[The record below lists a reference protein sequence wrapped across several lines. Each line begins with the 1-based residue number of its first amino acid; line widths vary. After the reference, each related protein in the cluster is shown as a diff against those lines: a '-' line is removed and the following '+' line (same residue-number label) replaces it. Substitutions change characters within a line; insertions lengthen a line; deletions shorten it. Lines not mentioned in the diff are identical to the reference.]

1 MNAMPLEP
9 LAIVAAAHH
18 RPAEMAPFPPH
29 RLAKCAPGV
38 ARRAANMQARLLEP
52 SPVPASAF
60 RIPPIFERAV
70 SALTLNLL
78 SLTREAM
85 CGNAE
90 EAAFR
95 YDPDR
100 TDVIVGVC
108 GGFDATLRNA
118 LKVAGV
124 SALSV
129 SDAETIVRKKRLLQ
143 AHFGSTTHDKVG
155 EMASIIAARI
165 GLEIGA
171 HGRILALESAEATTF
186 AAFETAALG
195 LHSGASDTVFVA
207 VGQRFEG
214 AHMAL
219 ALADAIGAGIP
230 LIEGASVFVL
240 RRLDD
245 VRRDKDPILAVID
258 GFASR
263 QSDPSGPDAEN
274 RRADLQTLVEALPAD
289 RVQAACPASAEAL
302 NLPSPEGFGL
312 AHAGAGAL
320 ANALPS
326 LADGQSAT
334 IVGRSLYGRS
344 WAFRFRGPAPWQE
357 SAPVSADLAAS
368 VIREPVAIVG
378 LGASYGP
385 FIGREAVLDAFKAG
399 RDGIGLLSEKALPR
413 QTCFDQ
419 NKAIPLSSY
428 AEIGGELR
436 PAEQSGTPGSHDAQE
451 GGTGADPCQSLAFAV
466 ASEALN
472 QNGVAAGSKS
482 PYPLRWLV
490 VVAAQLCTGAER
502 QYSNICHQ
510 AELASVLHLSESDTP
525 SPTIPLADLLPA
537 ETARRLSAEFGLNAP
552 GIAVESACA
561 SSLAAL
567 DIAMR
572 QLQLGLCDAALV
584 VAAELPNNP
593 RDLTLC
599 SAQRMLSSERISP
612 FTEEADGFSPG
623 DGAGAVVLRR
633 LSDAQTGQAN
643 ILGVIRGIGGSSDA
657 ISFTAPDPR
666 GQISAMRRAL
676 EDAGIEPSTIA
687 YVEAHGTGTVR
698 GDRIEIEA
706 LNAVYGEPV
715 RHCALDHQNRAGT
728 GLGSVKSM
736 IGHSFAAAGMAG
748 MIRALCMVETGQIP
762 PTILRGPVHPDL
774 GLERGPWRLSDKPQ
788 PWADGPAPRRAAVNT
803 LGTGGTNFHAIVEAP
818 PTQQF
823 SETQCN

>member
-29 RLAKCAPGV
+29 RLARCAPEV
-38 ARRAANMQARLLEP
+38 ARRAANVQARLLGP
-52 SPVPASAF
+52 APVPASAF

-78 SLTREAM
+78 SLTRETIS
-85 CGNAE
+85 GSAE
-90 EAAFR
+90 EAVFR

-124 SALSV
+124 SALSG

-143 AHFGSTTHDKVG
+143 THFGSTTHDKVG

-165 GLEIGA
+165 GLEVGA

-186 AAFETAALG
+186 ASFETAALG

-207 VGQRFEG
+207 IGQRLEG

-245 VRRDKDPILAVID
+245 AHRDNDPILAVID

-263 QSDPSGPDAEN
+263 QSDPSGPDAET
-274 RRADLQTLVEALPAD
+274 RGADLQTLIEALPAD

-302 NLPSPEGFGL
+302 NLPPPEGFGL
-312 AHAGAGAL
+312 AHAGAKAL
-320 ANALPS
+320 ANALSS

-334 IVGRSLYGRS
+334 IVGRSLYGRG
-344 WAFRFRGPAPWQE
+344 WAFRLRGPAPWQE
-357 SAPVSADLAAS
+357 SALVSADWAAS
-368 VIREPVAIVG
+368 AIREPVAIVG

-385 FIGREAVLDAFKAG
+385 FIGREAVLDAFKVG
-399 RDGIGLLSEKALPR
+399 RDGIGPLSENALPR
-413 QTCFDQ
+413 QTCFDR

-436 PAEQSGTPGSHDAQE
+436 PAEQIGVSGGEDVGCAT
-451 GGTGADPCQSLAFAV
+451 DPCQSLAFAV
-466 ASEALN
+466 ASEALD
-472 QNGVAAGSKS
+472 QSGLAAGPKS
-482 PYPLRWLV
+482 LSPQRWLV
-490 VVAAQLCTGAER
+490 VVATQLCTGAER

-510 AELASVLHLSESDTP
+510 AELASVLHLAESHTP
-525 SPTIPLADLLPA
+525 SPTLPPAGLLPA
-537 ETARRLSAEFGLNAP
+537 ETARRLSVEFGLNAP

-633 LSDAQTGQAN
+633 LSDAQAGQAN

-676 EDAGIEPSTIA
+676 EDAGIEPATIG

-715 RHCALDHQNRAGT
+715 RHCAHVHRNGTAAGT

-748 MIRALCMVETGQIP
+748 LIRALCMVETGQIP

-788 PWADGPAPRRAAVNT
+788 PWVDGPAPRRAAINT

-818 PTQQF
+818 PAQQF